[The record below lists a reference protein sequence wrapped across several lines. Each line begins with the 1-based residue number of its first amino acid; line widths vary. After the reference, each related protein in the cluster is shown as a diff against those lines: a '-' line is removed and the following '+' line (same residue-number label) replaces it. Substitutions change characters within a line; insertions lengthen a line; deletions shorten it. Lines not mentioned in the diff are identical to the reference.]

1 MALSEAERQRL
12 KQLQA
17 EVAAEEA
24 AKQPAQAVPEIAE
37 EMQSE
42 DSEPEDTRPF
52 SERLTEGAQA
62 FGLGALETM
71 TGVGVPAVLAA
82 QDVIRGQA
90 PEGYGKQ
97 QKMYEGQMQEFFKK
111 SPVAAPVGQIA
122 GAVLPGAAA
131 ALRKGAAM
139 SLGQLAKVGAG
150 EGAIGAIPRNIP
162 TEDESALGSAGN
174 VALQAGLSAAMPG
187 AIAKAPAVLQGAS
200 NIAGKGADRL
210 VPYATGMSAE
220 QLKSL
225 TKESF
230 GKGLENIDFVS
241 NYLRKSGVI
250 KPGRSFE
257 ETAGNAIEAIKKKN
271 KKFGKLVDL
280 LDAEEMKYVQ
290 GGGTPNDMLGGAAQ
304 RIDEMAAEQELGKTV
319 EGLAAA
325 AKLREDAQR
334 LRDIASK
341 QTFGFQTQAPAG
353 TPGLGSITLPKG
365 ATATTGIAPYQTQTT
380 LREPLTKPREDL
392 YGTSFRQIQNYINE
406 FGELAPENSL
416 KIAMEK
422 AGLPLK
428 ERAKLKE
435 AMFERAYAISPKRAA
450 KLEEINRELAP
461 LKAVKESLTE
471 SAASARAGKSGTSQT
486 VVPYGFLSSQLMGR
500 GASATMSALGAAE
513 RGLAG
518 AATRSS
524 RVKQALAKNP
534 GLFGTSGQ
542 RLMRAIAKDEEEG
555 RTDNANFNAAYFIE
569 SRQNPDLQNDDILK
583 EE

>member
-1 MALSEAERQRL
+1 MSSFDDELVSQYGVDVKDEAKPEQ
-12 KQLQA
+12 
-17 EVAAEEA
+17 E
-24 AKQPAQAVPEIAE
+24 QP
-37 EMQSE
+37 E
-42 DSEPEDTRPF
+42 DSRPF
-52 SERLTEGAQA
+52 FERFTDGAQA
-62 FGLGALETM
+62 FGIGALETL

-82 QDVIRGQA
+82 EDVIRGRA
-90 PEGYGKQ
+90 PEGYSKQ

-111 SPVAAPVGQIA
+111 SPYASGAGQIT

-131 ALRKGAAM
+131 GLRKGAAM

-162 TEDESALGSAGN
+162 TDDESALGSAGN
-174 VALQAGLSAAMPG
+174 VALQAGLSAAAPG
-187 AIAKAPAVLQGAS
+187 VVAKAPGALKGLS

-220 QLKSL
+220 QLKNL

-230 GKGLENIDFVS
+230 GKGLENIDYLS
-241 NYLRKSGVI
+241 GYLRKSGVI

-257 ETAGNAIEAIKKKN
+257 DTALNAIEEIQKKH
-271 KKFGKLVDL
+271 KKFGKLIDL
-280 LDAEEMKYVQ
+280 LDMEEIKYVQ
-290 GGGTPNDMLGGAAQ
+290 QGGTPNDMLGKAAQ
-304 RIDEMAAEQELGKTV
+304 RIDEMASEVELGKKLK
-319 EGLAAA
+319 GMPAAA
-325 AKLREDAQR
+325 ELRKDADRLREV
-334 LRDIASK
+334 ASK
-341 QTFGFQTQAPAG
+341 GMFGFATPATPAAPGTQ
-353 TPGLGSITLPKG
+353 GLGTITLPKG
-365 ATATTGIAPYQTQTT
+365 ATVTTGTFPYQTQTT
-380 LREPLTKPREDL
+380 LKAPLTKPREEL
-392 YGTSFRQIQNYINE
+392 YGTSFRQVQDYINE
-406 FGELAPENSL
+406 FSDLAPEDAL
-416 KIAMEK
+416 KVAMEK

-435 AMFERAYAISPKRAA
+435 VMRERASVVAPKDAK
-450 KLEEINRELAP
+450 KLEKLNKELAP
-461 LKAVKESLTE
+461 FQAVVENLVE

-486 VVPYGFLSSQLMGR
+486 IIPFGALSSQIMGR